1 MISQAIL
8 IFSSMTGGQVKGVFI
23 CSIYSWQPNYVSID
37 ITSWRIIAGIFNLAE
52 FRRANT
58 QLVRQRL
65 SIDFD
70 HFSVIN
76 LHHRASYVAELWLI

>member
-23 CSIYSWQPNYVSID
+23 CSIYSWLPNYVSMD
-37 ITSWRIIAGIFNLAE
+37 ITSWLAGIFNLAE

-65 SIDFD
+65 SVDFD